1 MQGCAGQEW
10 IAMPVKQAKNGRWR
24 YREVVRLPDGTRE
37 RIFGSA
43 PKHINTKVAAQK
55 AMLDHVDRLLH
66 PERQPQ
72 RKETPTF
79 KVWFDGRFW
88 NEWVLAENKPSE
100 RAAKRSIFDTHLDPF
115 LGEMP
120 LDEINAGVVQR
131 LRAHLVAKK
140 DDDGKPA
147 LGAKRIN
154 NVMAVL
160 SKALRYAVDAEVI
173 KEAPRIRFKR
183 IERPEIEA
191 WSFEEYARVLQAAR
205 EESPE
210 WYVAACLAG
219 EAGLRV
225 GEIRALRWRED
236 VDLVAG
242 TITINQQ
249 SWKGH
254 EGTPKGRTRRTVP
267 MTETMLAAL
276 KALSV
281 VRTGYVVRNLDGKPM
296 RDAQTSHAT
305 YRICRRAG
313 LPERGWHV
321 LRHSFGTHSASFGIN
336 PWQLMEWM
344 GHKRIDETMG
354 YVHFA
359 ERHARAIP
367 PELIAV
373 GEGKANPSAR
383 VLAMLGARG
392 NAVAKREAGGA
403 VSTVS
408 STA

>member
-10 IAMPVKQAKNGRWR
+10 IAMPVKQATDGRWR

-37 RIFGSA
+37 RISGTA
-43 PKHINTKVAAQK
+43 PRHVNTKVAAQQ
-55 AMLDHVDRLLH
+55 AMREHIDRILH

-72 RKETPTF
+72 RKECPTL
-79 KVWFDGRFW
+79 KEWFDGRFW

-100 RAAKRSIFDTHLDPF
+100 RAAKRGIFDTHLGPF
-115 LGEMP
+115 LGEMR
-120 LDEINAGVVQR
+120 LDEINAGEVQR
-131 LRAHLVAKK
+131 LRAHLVAKMVGTEK
-140 DDDGKPA
+140 K
-147 LGAKRIN
+147 LGGKRIN

-191 WSFEEYARVLQAAR
+191 WSFEEYARVLQGAR
-205 EESPE
+205 AESPE

-267 MTETMLAAL
+267 MTETLLAAL

-321 LRHSFGTHSASFGIN
+321 LRHSFGTHAARFGVN

-367 PELIAV
+367 PEMVVA
-373 GEGKANPSAR
+373 GEGRADPSSR
-383 VLAMLGARG
+383 VIAMLGARG
-392 NAVAKREAGGA
+392 KSVAKQEAGA
-403 VSTVS
+403 AASTVS
-408 STA
+408 SAT